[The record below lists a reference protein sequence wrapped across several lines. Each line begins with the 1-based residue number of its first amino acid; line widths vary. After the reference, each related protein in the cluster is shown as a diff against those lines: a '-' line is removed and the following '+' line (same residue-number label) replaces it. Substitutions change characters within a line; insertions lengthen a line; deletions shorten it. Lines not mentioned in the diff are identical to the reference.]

1 LQVTLFFLCRNPN
14 LKKEFCNILL
24 FWKWFSLT
32 HKVNTSRIKFRIFG
46 SDNSSEWLISNLS
59 MSWYDLW
66 DKKSSKLA
74 TANQAQLW
82 GFFSE
87 NWSHSILKYP
97 VKLNLTIYLLYI
109 Y

>member
-46 SDNSSEWLISNLS
+46 SDNSSEWLIWKFRICQCLDMTSGTRSL
-59 MSWYDLW
+59 
-66 DKKSSKLA
+66 
-74 TANQAQLW
+74 
-82 GFFSE
+82 
-87 NWSHSILKYP
+87 
-97 VKLNLTIYLLYI
+97 LNLPLQIRHSYGVFSQKTDHIQYLNIRLN
-109 Y
+109 